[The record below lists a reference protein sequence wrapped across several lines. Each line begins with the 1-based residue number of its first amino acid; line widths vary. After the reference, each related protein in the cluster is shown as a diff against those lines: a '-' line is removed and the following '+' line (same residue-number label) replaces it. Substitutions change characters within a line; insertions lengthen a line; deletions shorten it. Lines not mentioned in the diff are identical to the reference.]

1 MHRMQH
7 LLKSGKKIYLKS
19 CFSLL
24 PFDSFLCYNYTRKKI
39 NWYKNTKF
47 EGFFMSKGWD
57 RSMLKRLK
65 ALVGKGLSTAE
76 MGKKLGMSK
85 NAVVGKLNRLGWNAK
100 ATEPAKKLATNAK
113 KEKKSVVARVAKVL
127 TAKKD
132 KSVSKKETKTGTNKK
147 VVAKQDIKKN
157 AKKESVVK
165 DVSGAKNNL
174 KGIKTASK
182 KTKKDLALHELLV
195 QHALQ
200 MANLK
205 PNQCRWPIGDPDS
218 DNFHFC
224 GETVFAGKPYCY
236 EHCRQAY
243 QFTAPKKK

>member
-1 MHRMQH
+1 
-7 LLKSGKKIYLKS
+7 
-19 CFSLL
+19 
-24 PFDSFLCYNYTRKKI
+24 
-39 NWYKNTKF
+39 
-47 EGFFMSKGWD
+47 MSTGWD
-57 RSMLKRLK
+57 SNMLKKLK
-65 ALVGKGLSTAE
+65 ALVGKGLSTSE

-100 ATEPAKKLATNAK
+100 ASDVAPKKSAKAEPAKKA
-113 KEKKSVVARVAKVL
+113 
-127 TAKKD
+127 TAKKAEAKPVAKKATKKAEPVKATKKVAEKKPV
-132 KSVSKKETKTGTNKK
+132 KSVKETIKKVAPTKKE
-147 VVAKQDIKKN
+147 VKN
-157 AKKESVVK
+157 AKKASKKEVKEEKPVV
-165 DVSGAKNNL
+165 
-174 KGIKTASK
+174 KTASK
-182 KTKKDLALHELLV
+182 KTQKDLALHELLI

-243 QFTAPKKK
+243 QFTPPKKK

>member
-1 MHRMQH
+1 
-7 LLKSGKKIYLKS
+7 
-19 CFSLL
+19 
-24 PFDSFLCYNYTRKKI
+24 
-39 NWYKNTKF
+39 
-47 EGFFMSKGWD
+47 MSKGWD
-57 RSMLKRLK
+57 SNMLKKLK

-100 ATEPAKKLATNAK
+100 ASESADGKSDVDKKTVGGGVKKDTGKKTVVAKKVAKVVPVKQKPKKVNAVKTTNAK
-113 KEKKSVVARVAKVL
+113 PDTKKSV
-127 TAKKD
+127 TD
-132 KSVSKKETKTGTNKK
+132 KKE
-147 VVAKQDIKKN
+147 KN
-157 AKKESVVK
+157 VSDKKEPISK
-165 DVSGAKNNL
+165 E
-174 KGIKTASK
+174 IKIASK
-182 KTKKDLALHELLV
+182 KTQKDLALHELLI

-224 GETVFAGKPYCY
+224 GETVFSGKPYCY

-243 QFTAPKKK
+243 QFTAPKKKQ

>member
-1 MHRMQH
+1 
-7 LLKSGKKIYLKS
+7 
-19 CFSLL
+19 
-24 PFDSFLCYNYTRKKI
+24 
-39 NWYKNTKF
+39 
-47 EGFFMSKGWD
+47 MSTGWD
-57 RSMLKRLK
+57 SNMLKKLK
-65 ALVGKGLSTAE
+65 ALVGKGLSTSE

-100 ATEPAKKLATNAK
+100 ATESTPKKATKAESTKKTATKKAEPKTSAKKPAKQTVVAK
-113 KEKKSVVARVAKVL
+113 KTVKKVAEKKAPKA
-127 TAKKD
+127 TKD
-132 KSVSKKETKTGTNKK
+132 KETKQAKVATK
-147 VVAKQDIKKN
+147 VVKPV
-157 AKKESVVK
+157 KEEKTVV
-165 DVSGAKNNL
+165 
-174 KGIKTASK
+174 KTASK
-182 KTKKDLALHELLV
+182 KTNKDLALHELLI

-243 QFTAPKKK
+243 QFTPPKKK

>member
-1 MHRMQH
+1 MA
-7 LLKSGKKIYLKS
+7 
-19 CFSLL
+19 
-24 PFDSFLCYNYTRKKI
+24 T
-39 NWYKNTKF
+39 
-47 EGFFMSKGWD
+47 GWD
-57 RSMLKRLK
+57 SNMLKKLK

-100 ATEPAKKLATNAK
+100 ATDAAPKKSTKAESAKTTTAKKTSEKQIAKKTVKKAAPVKPVAKKVAEKKPAKSTNVATKTKDTKPTKAAPK
-113 KEKKSVVARVAKVL
+113 ASEKKSAVKETE
-127 TAKKD
+127 TAKI
-132 KSVSKKETKTGTNKK
+132 VEPVNP
-147 VVAKQDIKKN
+147 VV
-157 AKKESVVK
+157 
-165 DVSGAKNNL
+165 
-174 KGIKTASK
+174 KTASK
-182 KTKKDLALHELLV
+182 KTKKDLALHELLI

-205 PNQCRWPIGDPDS
+205 SNQCRWPIGDPDS

-224 GETVFAGKPYCY
+224 GETVFTGKPYCY

>member
-1 MHRMQH
+1 
-7 LLKSGKKIYLKS
+7 
-19 CFSLL
+19 
-24 PFDSFLCYNYTRKKI
+24 
-39 NWYKNTKF
+39 
-47 EGFFMSKGWD
+47 MSKGWD
-57 RSMLKRLK
+57 SGMLKKLK

-100 ATEPAKKLATNAK
+100 ASDVPDKKSAKKKVDAKPAPKTASKKVVMDKKPLKKTATKVVTKMADTKKAAAK
-113 KEKKSVVARVAKVL
+113 KPVVKEKKVAK
-127 TAKKD
+127 TAKVAAKAP
-132 KSVSKKETKTGTNKK
+132 KVEKKKTP
-147 VVAKQDIKKN
+147 
-157 AKKESVVK
+157 VVK
-165 DVSGAKNNL
+165 EKPV
-174 KGIKTASK
+174 IKTASK
-182 KTKKDLALHELLV
+182 KTKKDLALHELLI

-243 QFTAPKKK
+243 QFTPPKRK

>member
-1 MHRMQH
+1 
-7 LLKSGKKIYLKS
+7 
-19 CFSLL
+19 
-24 PFDSFLCYNYTRKKI
+24 
-39 NWYKNTKF
+39 
-47 EGFFMSKGWD
+47 MSNGWD
-57 RSMLKRLK
+57 SGMLKKLK

-100 ATEPAKKLATNAK
+100 ATET
-113 KEKKSVVARVAKVL
+113 
-127 TAKKD
+127 T
-132 KSVSKKETKTGTNKK
+132 SKKTTKTAETKKTGGTKKTVAK
-147 VVAKQDIKKN
+147 VVAKKTTKQSPN
-157 AKKESVVK
+157 AKKTVKKSGDIKPVKKVENQKTKVAKKTVKPIKKEVKKEKVV
-165 DVSGAKNNL
+165 V
-174 KGIKTASK
+174 KTASK
-182 KTKKDLALHELLV
+182 KTKKDLALHELLI

-243 QFTAPKKK
+243 QFTPPKKK